1 MARRLRLGRG
11 TEKDR
16 TLIDPPAPKE
26 PPEWPHPIPPDP
38 PDARRRHQWPPE
50 RIATPA
56 GSCLHGEVAIERR
69 YVEYA
74 ESGQVTQRI
83 VTGQEIVIT
92 LRGEGNHI
100 AILEDALRQLRDN
113 PDSFNF
119 TVRASL

>member
-1 MARRLRLGRG
+1 
-11 TEKDR
+11 
-16 TLIDPPAPKE
+16 
-26 PPEWPHPIPPDP
+26 
-38 PDARRRHQWPPE
+38 
-50 RIATPA
+50 
-56 GSCLHGEVAIERR
+56 
-69 YVEYA
+69 VEYA